1 MSQKKS
7 PKKAGQKPST
17 GQVRIISGQWRSRK
31 LPIHDLEGLRPTT
44 DRVRE
49 TLFNWLAMDIR
60 GARVLDCFA
69 GSGALSL
76 EALSRYAEYAL
87 MFELQKSA
95 AIQLTKNL
103 ATLNCQHAKVVHGDS
118 LQLLQQVPENKFD
131 VVFIDPPFR
140 KDLANKAIELIDTQ
154 HWLNDDALIYVETES
169 ELTNLRVPS
178 HWQLLKEKVAGQV
191 TYRLYQAISDEE
203 IA

>member
-1 MSQKKS
+1 MARQNTSS
-7 PKKAGQKPST
+7 

-49 TLFNWLAMDIR
+49 TLFNWLSTDIR

-76 EALSRYAEYAL
+76 ESLSRYAEFAL

-95 AIQLTKNL
+95 ANQLTKNL
-103 ATLNCQHAKVVHGDS
+103 QTLNCTNAKVVNGDS
-118 LQLLQQVPENKFD
+118 LQLLAKGTDTGFD

-140 KDLANKAIELIDTQ
+140 KGLAKHTIELLMT
-154 HWLNDDALIYVETES
+154 HGWLNNNALIYLETENDVADIVLPAS
-169 ELTNLRVPS
+169 
-178 HWQLLKEKVAGQV
+178 WQPLKEKIRLMLNGQKVNTTNV
-191 TYRLYQAISDEE
+191 TLIT
-203 IA
+203 